1 MPLVE
6 TLAAV
11 DEEEPHPI
19 EIAALHGWHR
29 AKALYL
35 DGCLRGDASAI
46 NQALAVLEEAVKRG
60 GRSSWFNRMRAS
72 IGRAQQ
78 DERAMNAVAEGE
90 FADSLIRSFDDHL
103 ERLGTSG
110 SKFDMFVKQIG
121 EGLNAESHGSYQEG
135 LEKFGNLLGYRARR
149 PRHAAATDCVWRG
162 DFGNN
167 HELLTFEAKIDH
179 QPSSVITHTNVGQ
192 AVAQYN
198 RVQGEY
204 GDKGYI
210 IRSLIVTHLE
220 DISKDGASA
229 LGTVR
234 LVSKDVVLALW
245 YRVRTLITSYR
256 SRWSLDDIKVRRSC
270 AFQIRSKLPKTG
282 WLLRAVDGAEP
293 WISTGVRL
301 FFVEEFLPYSWAFLP
316 ADASLQCSFRGDSN
330 QASAYPR
337 LSGGQPSLETVPNT
351 VGLSPSG
358 ALPSGHSR
366 GVLVRFHGQGDRP
379 VMALTTGFQGRRF
392 DVPEARTGVPR
403 IDLPSPAPCAAADA
417 VFADA
422 KAFLSSNEAR
432 QMSESEL
439 ERELHRRGQKLV
451 RKLLQGHHDQRS
463 PGQAAGPAEDAS
475 GVECSARREHDSHAE
490 TTSGTMQVV
499 GLGCARRGH
508 DGLHPLD
515 AALNLLPERSLVDMR
530 RRVTIATAS
539 RAPPRTPWKP
549 QWYSTLSTWQRR
561 CGVRCSSPS
570 SLKAC
575 RHLARDRMGVDR
587 RTVTLG
593 CSCDGPQAATGRRR
607 IDAY

>member
-1 MPLVE
+1 MHQP
-6 TLAAV
+6 
-11 DEEEPHPI
+11 
-19 EIAALHGWHR
+19 
-29 AKALYL
+29 
-35 DGCLRGDASAI
+35 
-46 NQALAVLEEAVKRG
+46 
-60 GRSSWFNRMRAS
+60 
-72 IGRAQQ
+72 AQSRQ
-78 DERAMNAVAEGE
+78 R
-90 FADSLIRSFDDHL
+90 
-103 ERLGTSG
+103 
-110 SKFDMFVKQIG
+110 
-121 EGLNAESHGSYQEG
+121 GSYTA
-135 LEKFGNLLGYRARR
+135 NLLG
-149 PRHAAATDCVWRG
+149 
-162 DFGNN
+162 N
-167 HELLTFEAKIDH
+167 
-179 QPSSVITHTNVGQ
+179 
-192 AVAQYN
+192 
-198 RVQGEY
+198 
-204 GDKGYI
+204 
-210 IRSLIVTHLE
+210 IRSHLAGLQGYDVTALELIQNADDARAEEIVF
-220 DISKDGASA
+220 DITDDG
-229 LGTVR
+229 LVVR
-234 LVSKDVVLALW
+234 NSGEFTYCGDLSW
-245 YRVRTLITSYR
+245 
-256 SRWSLDDIKVRRSC
+256 
-270 AFQIRSKLPKTG
+270 
-282 WLLRAVDGAEP
+282 
-293 WISTGVRL
+293 VRL
-301 FFVEEFLPYSWAFLP
+301 FFVEKFSPYSWAFLP
-316 ADASLQCSFRGDSN
+316 ADASLQCSVRGDSN
-330 QASAYPR
+330 QASTYPR

-422 KAFLSSNEAR
+422 KAFLASNEAR

-463 PGQAAGPAEDAS
+463 PGQVAGPAEDAS
-475 GVECSARREHDSHAE
+475 GVECSARREQDSHAE

-575 RHLARDRMGVDR
+575 RHLARDRMVVDR

-593 CSCDGPQAATGRRR
+593 CSCDGPQAATGRQR

>member
-1 MPLVE
+1 
-6 TLAAV
+6 
-11 DEEEPHPI
+11 
-19 EIAALHGWHR
+19 
-29 AKALYL
+29 
-35 DGCLRGDASAI
+35 
-46 NQALAVLEEAVKRG
+46 
-60 GRSSWFNRMRAS
+60 MRNCS
-72 IGRAQQ
+72 
-78 DERAMNAVAEGE
+78 
-90 FADSLIRSFDDHL
+90 
-103 ERLGTSG
+103 GTS
-110 SKFDMFVKQIG
+110 STTT
-121 EGLNAESHGSYQEG
+121 
-135 LEKFGNLLGYRARR
+135 ARCD
-149 PRHAAATDCVWRG
+149 AG
-162 DFGNN
+162 
-167 HELLTFEAKIDH
+167 
-179 QPSSVITHTNVGQ
+179 
-192 AVAQYN
+192 
-198 RVQGEY
+198 
-204 GDKGYI
+204 
-210 IRSLIVTHLE
+210 
-220 DISKDGASA
+220 
-229 LGTVR
+229 
-234 LVSKDVVLALW
+234 VLAK
-245 YRVRTLITSYR
+245 S
-256 SRWSLDDIKVRRSC
+256 RRSHVQSSLRT
-270 AFQIRSKLPKTG
+270 FTG
-282 WLLRAVDGAEP
+282 ATPSW
-293 WISTGVRL
+293 VRL
-301 FFVEEFLPYSWAFLP
+301 FFVEEFSPYSWAFLP
-316 ADASLQCSFRGDSN
+316 ADASLQCSVRGDSN
-330 QASAYPR
+330 QASTYPR

-379 VMALTTGFQGRRF
+379 VMTLTTGFQGRRF

-463 PGQAAGPAEDAS
+463 PGQVAGPAEDAS
-475 GVECSARREHDSHAE
+475 GVECSARREQDSHAE

-575 RHLARDRMGVDR
+575 RHLARDRMVVDR

>member
-1 MPLVE
+1 M
-6 TLAAV
+6 
-11 DEEEPHPI
+11 
-19 EIAALHGWHR
+19 
-29 AKALYL
+29 
-35 DGCLRGDASAI
+35 
-46 NQALAVLEEAVKRG
+46 
-60 GRSSWFNRMRAS
+60 
-72 IGRAQQ
+72 
-78 DERAMNAVAEGE
+78 
-90 FADSLIRSFDDHL
+90 
-103 ERLGTSG
+103 
-110 SKFDMFVKQIG
+110 
-121 EGLNAESHGSYQEG
+121 
-135 LEKFGNLLGYRARR
+135 
-149 PRHAAATDCVWRG
+149 
-162 DFGNN
+162 
-167 HELLTFEAKIDH
+167 
-179 QPSSVITHTNVGQ
+179 
-192 AVAQYN
+192 
-198 RVQGEY
+198 
-204 GDKGYI
+204 
-210 IRSLIVTHLE
+210 
-220 DISKDGASA
+220 
-229 LGTVR
+229 
-234 LVSKDVVLALW
+234 
-245 YRVRTLITSYR
+245 
-256 SRWSLDDIKVRRSC
+256 
-270 AFQIRSKLPKTG
+270 
-282 WLLRAVDGAEP
+282 
-293 WISTGVRL
+293 RL

-330 QASAYPR
+330 QANAYPR

-403 IDLPSPAPCAAADA
+403 IDLPSPAPCVAADA

-475 GVECSARREHDSHAE
+475 GVECSARREHESHAE

-539 RAPPRTPWKP
+539 RAPPRTPWKL

-561 CGVRCSSPS
+561 CGVRCSSP
-570 SLKAC
+570 A
-575 RHLARDRMGVDR
+575 H
-587 RTVTLG
+587 
-593 CSCDGPQAATGRRR
+593 
-607 IDAY
+607 